1 MTSTP
6 TSPSL
11 DLQRVLDSILDGVIV
26 LSSEDRVEEI
36 NAEACRILE
45 VSAEKAP
52 GREIERM
59 VGPDHPLVAL
69 AREVRQS
76 RQPVVKDGVVIER
89 RFGHDL
95 DVELAVSPVSDENGE
110 RPAEARNV
118 VVLLRDRTIGNSLR
132 EEVSQRE
139 QLTHYGLIAAGI
151 AHEVRNPLGGI
162 RGTAELLKGWAET
175 DRGRK
180 AAELIVNEV
189 DRIHSLVEELMV
201 FARGDRLDLEPVNL
215 HRLINDTL
223 SIAEADPLA
232 QNVRFVRAFDPSI
245 PEITADA
252 DRLTQV
258 FLNLI
263 RNGIQAMGEAGG
275 TLTVTTRMTLQHR
288 VVGKNRR
295 SLPTAEISFEDEGPG
310 ISPEI
315 ADRLATPF
323 FTTKTD
329 GTGLGLAVSRHWV
342 TRHGGRLQI
351 DHHAHAG
358 AKVLVDLPLKP
369 PGDQDP
375 QPNDHARE

>member
-1 MTSTP
+1 MPTTP
-6 TSPSL
+6 PLTSL

-26 LSSEDRVEEI
+26 LSSEGCIEEI

-59 VGPDHPLVAL
+59 VGADHPIVAL
-69 AREVRQS
+69 AREVRQN
-76 RQPVVKDGVVIER
+76 RQPVVKDGVAIER

-95 DVELAVSPVSDENGE
+95 DVELAVSPVSDENGA
-110 RPAEARNV
+110 RLAEARSV

-162 RGTAELLKGWAET
+162 RGTAELLKGWSET
-175 DRGRK
+175 DRARK
-180 AAELIVNEV
+180 AADLIVSEV

-201 FARGDRLDLEPVNL
+201 FARGDRLDIEAVNL
-215 HRLINDTL
+215 HRLIDDTL
-223 SIAEADPLA
+223 SIAGADPLA
-232 QNVRFVRAFDPSI
+232 QNVAFVRAFDPSI
-245 PEITADA
+245 PEIEADA

-263 RNGIQAMGEAGG
+263 RNGIQAMGDTGG
-275 TLTVTTRMTLQHR
+275 TLTITTRMTLQHR
-288 VVGKNRR
+288 VVGRNRR
-295 SLPTAEISFEDEGPG
+295 SLPTAEITFEDEGPG

-351 DHHAHAG
+351 ENGANAG

-369 PGDQDP
+369 PDEP
-375 QPNDHARE
+375 AREQEER